1 MAERLTLLDKW
12 KILETI
18 MRDLSLARNDLIVS
32 QDLLEHYHD
41 KVNGSRSASRLIAT
55 RTGLARSR
63 VSDCL
68 NRLIDG
74 GHFTIIAGQQRGSKA
89 TVYAPRKREAG
100 PVHGASSAEH
110 GPVHGSTKSPGGPVH
125 GSTTGPVD
133 GSTNAATGP
142 VHGSNKSLRK
152 SHLAPARSETSRL
165 GPTTDAARSPSPPA
179 GAPVRAPPVEP
190 TPAKTIERL
199 NAAATAGVAG
209 GVWLSPR
216 DLHDALGFLSWLRY
230 FPKHRRAEFTEID
243 LCWAR
248 LCAALRNGEAW
259 AALWIDAAARWER
272 HRNANRSANFDWDGF
287 QVIYAAFEANK
298 APLPLRPTPD
308 AARDQPPVGATG
320 RAPPVEPAEI
330 AQLRRLCAAA
340 AAFAYSNP
348 IMSIGS
354 GGRHWISP
362 DLRDAH
368 EFVFCGE
375 NLNLK
380 GHAADFAEFDLC
392 WTQMCA
398 ALRAGEPWATAW
410 IEAAAAAKRDEEA
423 SDDDLDGDR
432 LEVIYAAFR
441 AGTAPST
448 A

>member
-32 QDLLEHYHD
+32 QDLLEHYHE
-41 KVNGSRSASRLIAT
+41 KVDGSRSASRLIAT

-68 NRLIDG
+68 TRLIAG

-89 TVYAPRKREAG
+89 GVYAPCRREAG
-100 PVHGASSAEH
+100 PAHGPNSATH
-110 GPVHGSTKSPGGPVH
+110 GPVGGPTKSPGGPV
-125 GSTTGPVD
+125 GGPTNGPV
-133 GSTNAATGP
+133 GGPNKPSSGP
-142 VHGSNKSLRK
+142 VGGPNKSLRK

-165 GPTTDAARSPSPPA
+165 GPTTDAARSPSPPV
-179 GAPVRAPPVEP
+179 GAPGRALPVEP
-190 TPAKTIERL
+190 TPAKTIECL
-199 NAAATAGVAG
+199 NAAAAAGVAG

-259 AALWIDAAARWER
+259 AASWIDAAARWER

-298 APLPLRPTPD
+298 APSPPD
-308 AARDQPPVGATG
+308 AR
-320 RAPPVEPAEI
+320 
-330 AQLRRLCAAA
+330 
-340 AAFAYSNP
+340 
-348 IMSIGS
+348 
-354 GGRHWISP
+354 
-362 DLRDAH
+362 
-368 EFVFCGE
+368 
-375 NLNLK
+375 
-380 GHAADFAEFDLC
+380 
-392 WTQMCA
+392 
-398 ALRAGEPWATAW
+398 
-410 IEAAAAAKRDEEA
+410 
-423 SDDDLDGDR
+423 
-432 LEVIYAAFR
+432 
-441 AGTAPST
+441 
-448 A
+448 